1 MMGDKDGIF
10 GFGIFPVIKRK
21 EQEQHPYLKLLD
33 LQTELIEHKF
43 PTSGVSEQ
51 MISHA
56 GDIYRTMTHN
66 FPDGGYASPKLDWL
80 KKYIRKDWVDQLE
93 YEQDIQGR
101 ELKRKGYPEKRDQYM
116 KNLQILIEQ
125 TNAVVTEKKRKDV
138 MLASLAMIKGL
149 VKWYETNYYDK
160 PRKELETL
168 IEKMDHYF
176 ETRQ

>member
-1 MMGDKDGIF
+1 MRDKGGIL
-10 GFGIFPVIKRK
+10 GFGILPLIKRK
-21 EQEQHPYLKLLD
+21 KQEQYPYLKLLD

-51 MISHA
+51 IISHA

-66 FPDGGYASPKLDWL
+66 FPDGGYAGPKLEWL
-80 KKYIRKDWVDQLE
+80 KKYIRKGWVDQLE
-93 YEQDIQGR
+93 YEREIQGI
-101 ELKRKGYPEKRDQYM
+101 ELKRPGYKEKRDQFM

-125 TNAVVTEKKRKDV
+125 TNAVVIEKKRKDV
-138 MLASLAMIKGL
+138 MLASLDMIKGL

-176 ETRQ
+176 ETRE